1 MRSLAILVIAAGVVV
16 GAQVSDD
23 RLLRARDDA
32 RNWLT
37 YSGAYDG
44 WRHSLLRQID
54 PSNAAGLELKWIH
67 QAQMAGAWE
76 ASPIVVDG
84 VMYLT
89 QRPND
94 VVALDAKTGR
104 IFWISRYVGAT
115 DIRVCCGA
123 ENRGLA
129 IRGQTLFMGTLDA
142 HLVAIDARS
151 GRPVWKT
158 KVADHALG
166 YSITLAP
173 LVVKDKVLVGVGGGE
188 YGIRGFVAAFDA
200 ASGREV
206 WRFHT
211 IPAPGEPG
219 AETWSGDA
227 WTTGGGSVWLTGT
240 YDPALDLTYWGT
252 GNPGPDYN
260 PAQRPGDNLYT
271 DSVVAL
277 DADTGALAW
286 HFQFTP
292 NDAYDYD
299 AAQMPVLVDRPWRGA
314 PARLMLFANRNGFF
328 YVLDRAT
335 GRFLSGTPMI
345 AVNWASGL
353 DPNGRPIQTPP
364 PPDTPV
370 TPHQQGATNWYSPS
384 YSPNTGLFYVSI
396 WEGAASVFRPQTQT
410 YVPGQPF
417 RGGRMSSA
425 APVPDAAVSP
435 SLNRPPINTWTD
447 ATGHGAV
454 VALDPDTGQ
463 RRWTFR
469 MYDLT
474 DSGVLTTA
482 SDVLFTGGR
491 EGYFYA
497 LDARTGSL
505 LWKSSLGG
513 PIRSGP
519 VAYEVDGQQFV
530 ATIAGGVLAAFA
542 LRE

>member
-1 MRSLAILVIAAGVVV
+1 
-16 GAQVSDD
+16 
-23 RLLRARDDA
+23 
-32 RNWLT
+32 
-37 YSGAYDG
+37 
-44 WRHSLLRQID
+44 LRQID